1 MEVRDQ
7 HNLLAEL
14 SMFELFIKAISPFF
28 IFLGLIFLYGY
39 ATGQNSQELIEAVI
53 NLIST
58 IVRNTAEVFDRN

>member
-28 IFLGLIFLYGY
+28 IFLALIIVYGY
-39 ATGQNSQELIEAVI
+39 ATGQNSLELIEAVI

-58 IVRNTAEVFDRN
+58 IFRNAAEVFNRS